1 MAISSSLGFI
11 VMLFSCIAILP
22 DFSSAQGSCRTRCG
36 EDYYRGHAC
45 HCDYNCLL
53 HKECCPD
60 YEGLCTTANSCK
72 GRCGEDFQR
81 GRKCDCDAGCFEF
94 NQCCPDY
101 QSHCLKETPKT
112 TVANPT
118 TVPITTR
125 ANTPQVQATKK
136 LAVNLSTLI
145 QKPVPTTQSASTASS
160 RFQAI
165 ETTASDSNSANEEM
179 IQDLSKSQL
188 ITLSTLPPANHPTSR
203 PAVTTMQLETLKYPE
218 FQRDD
223 ETVLLE
229 LTEAMPYQ
237 EQFLPSITHSFST
250 EPTAPSRVFSILQST
265 TEASTKPEE
274 HANPTGPL
282 VLESDTIRPAVTEQ
296 TTPSAAIN
304 DQEPETPSE
313 SDTTRPAVTEQT
325 TTPSAAVNDQE
336 PETPSESDTTRP
348 AVTEQTTPSAA
359 VNDQESETLS
369 ESDTT
374 GPAVTEQTTTPS
386 AAVNDQEPETPSE
399 SDTKR
404 PAVTDQT
411 TPSAAVND
419 QEPETPSE
427 SDTTRPAVT
436 EQTTTPSAAVNDQEP
451 ETPSES
457 DTTRPSAA
465 VNDQESETPS
475 ESDTTGPAVTEQ
487 TTTPSAAVN
496 DQEPETPSESDTK
509 RPAVTD
515 QTTPS
520 AAVNDQEP
528 ETLSESDTTRPAVTE
543 QTTTPSAA
551 VNDQEPETPSES
563 ETTRPA
569 VTEQITPS
577 AAVNDQEPE
586 TPSES
591 ETTRPAVTEQ
601 TTTPSAVND
610 QEPDTP
616 SESGFDP
623 SMTDAP
629 ETDTPSPPEGVWS
642 TPSSTTTDPT
652 RNVLLAVCLDDNDDD
667 NLCSGRPVNGIT
679 TLLNG
684 TMYAFR
690 GHWFWM
696 LNSYGIEVGY
706 PRRITDVWGIPS
718 PIDSVF
724 TRCNCQGKTFFFKG
738 SNYWRF
744 ENGGM
749 DSGYPKLISIGF
761 GGIKGQ
767 ITAALSVSSS
777 WRRPESVYFFKQ
789 GGLVQKYSYTQK
801 PPQTCKKMQTQ
812 YSIYSIRNRFARQL
826 SSQSKAT
833 VTLGQEINIKL
844 QWRGFPT
851 SVTSAISVPN
861 ARKPDGYDYFVFS
874 RTRYYNINILA
885 DQPTVTSTS
894 PSSERQQSTAKD
906 WFKCP

>member
-1 MAISSSLGFI
+1 
-11 VMLFSCIAILP
+11 
-22 DFSSAQGSCRTRCG
+22 SCRTRCG

-81 GRKCDCDAGCFEF
+81 GRKCDCDAGCLEF
-94 NQCCPDY
+94 NQCCSDY
-101 QSHCLKETPKT
+101 QSHCLK
-112 TVANPT
+112 
-118 TVPITTR
+118 
-125 ANTPQVQATKK
+125 ATKK
-136 LAVNLSTLI
+136 LAVNLSPLI
-145 QKPVPTTQSASTASS
+145 QKPIPTTQSSASS

-165 ETTASDSNSANEEM
+165 ETATSDSNSANEEI
-179 IQDLSKSQL
+179 IQDLSESQL
-188 ITLSTLPPANHPTSR
+188 ITLSTLPPVNQPTSR
-203 PAVTTMQLETLKYPE
+203 PAVTTMQLENLKYPE

-237 EQFLPSITHSFST
+237 EQFLPSFTHSFST
-250 EPTAPSRVFSILQST
+250 EPSAPSSVFSILQST

-274 HANPTGPL
+274 HANPTEPL
-282 VLESDTIRPAVTEQ
+282 VLESDTIRPAVTE
-296 TTPSAAIN
+296 
-304 DQEPETPSE
+304 
-313 SDTTRPAVTEQT
+313 
-325 TTPSAAVNDQE
+325 
-336 PETPSESDTTRP
+336 
-348 AVTEQTTPSAA
+348 
-359 VNDQESETLS
+359 
-369 ESDTT
+369 
-374 GPAVTEQTTTPS
+374 
-386 AAVNDQEPETPSE
+386 
-399 SDTKR
+399 
-404 PAVTDQT
+404 
-411 TPSAAVND
+411 
-419 QEPETPSE
+419 
-427 SDTTRPAVT
+427 
-436 EQTTTPSAAVNDQEP
+436 
-451 ETPSES
+451 
-457 DTTRPSAA
+457 
-465 VNDQESETPS
+465 
-475 ESDTTGPAVTEQ
+475 
-487 TTTPSAAVN
+487 
-496 DQEPETPSESDTK
+496 
-509 RPAVTD
+509 

-551 VNDQEPETPSES
+551 VNDQESETPSES
-563 ETTRPA
+563 DTTRPA
-569 VTEQITPS
+569 VTEQTTTPSAAEDQEPETTPSESDTTRPAVTEQTTPS

-591 ETTRPAVTEQ
+591 DTIRPAVTEQTTTPSAAVNDQESETPSESDTTGPAVTEQTTTPSAEVNDQEPETPSESDTIRPAVTEKTTTPSAAGNDQESETPSESDTTGPAVTEKTTPSAAVNDQEPETPSESDTIRPAVTEQ

-616 SESGFDP
+616 SESGFEP

-629 ETDTPSPPEGVWS
+629 ETDTPSPPEGDVPSASPTQTPASTSTLSLTITTPTNNPSDIFLPEFMTTVSNQEDSASLPPYSTESS
-642 TPSSTTTDPT
+642 TPLIAFFTPQSTTGASEKPEEKANPTEPQASESNTTRPDISALASIAATDNVEELSMTELQTPRGALATPPGAENIPEPAVPT
-652 RNVLLAVCLDDNDDD
+652 
-667 NLCSGRPVNGIT
+667 
-679 TLLNG
+679 
-684 TMYAFR
+684 

-749 DSGYPKLISIGF
+749 DPGYPKLISKGF

-789 GGLVQKYSYTQK
+789 GCGLVQKYSYTQK

-812 YSIYSIRNRFARQL
+812 YSVYSIRNRFARQL
-826 SSQSKAT
+826 SSQSKDT

-885 DQPTVTSTS
+885 DKPTVTSPS
-894 PSSERQQSTAKD
+894 PSSERQRSTAKD

>member
-1 MAISSSLGFI
+1 MAISPSLGFI
-11 VMLFSCIAILP
+11 VVLLSCIAILP
-22 DFSSAQGSCRTRCG
+22 HFSSAQGSCRTRCG
-36 EDYYRGHAC
+36 EDYYRGYAC

-81 GRKCDCDAGCFEF
+81 GRKCDCDAGCLEF
-94 NQCCPDY
+94 NQCCSDY

-112 TVANPT
+112 TVAKPT

-125 ANTPQVQATKK
+125 ANTPQVQATKE
-136 LAVNLSTLI
+136 LAVNLSPLI
-145 QKPVPTTQSASTASS
+145 QKPVPTTQSATTALS

-179 IQDLSKSQL
+179 IQDLSESQM
-188 ITLSTLPPANHPTSR
+188 ITLSTLPPVNQPTSR
-203 PAVTTMQLETLKYPE
+203 LAVTTMQLENLKYPE
-218 FQRDD
+218 FQSDD

-237 EQFLPSITHSFST
+237 EQFIPSFTHSFST
-250 EPTAPSRVFSILQST
+250 EPSAPSSVFSILQST

-274 HANPTGPL
+274 HANPTEPL
-282 VLESDTIRPAVTEQ
+282 VLESDTI
-296 TTPSAAIN
+296 
-304 DQEPETPSE
+304 
-313 SDTTRPAVTEQT
+313 RPAVTEQT

-336 PETPSESDTTRP
+336 SETP
-348 AVTEQTTPSAA
+348 
-359 VNDQESETLS
+359 S

-374 GPAVTEQTTTPS
+374 GPAVTEQTTT
-386 AAVNDQEPETPSE
+386 
-399 SDTKR
+399 
-404 PAVTDQT
+404 
-411 TPSAAVND
+411 
-419 QEPETPSE
+419 
-427 SDTTRPAVT
+427 
-436 EQTTTPSAAVNDQEP
+436 
-451 ETPSES
+451 
-457 DTTRPSAA
+457 PSAA

-496 DQEPETPSESDTK
+496 DQEPET
-509 RPAVTD
+509 
-515 QTTPS
+515 
-520 AAVNDQEP
+520 
-528 ETLSESDTTRPAVTE
+528 LSESDTTRPAVTE

-551 VNDQEPETPSES
+551 GNNQEPETPSES
-563 ETTRPA
+563 
-569 VTEQITPS
+569 
-577 AAVNDQEPE
+577 D
-586 TPSES
+586 
-591 ETTRPAVTEQ
+591 TTRPAVTEQ

-610 QEPDTP
+610 QEPDIP
-616 SESGFDP
+616 SESGFEP

-629 ETDTPSPPEGVWS
+629 ETDTPSPPEGDVPSASPTQTPASTSTLSLTTTTPTNNPSDIFLPEFMTTVSNLEDSTSLPPYSTESSTPLIAFFTLQSTTGASEKPEEKANPTEPQASESSTTRPDIAVLASIAAIDNVEELSLTELQTPRGALATPPGTENIPEPAVPIGAESVSPTNGAPSSASPTKIPTIMS

-652 RNVLLAVCLDDNDDD
+652 RNVLLAGDDKQFSTASLDDNDDD

-749 DSGYPKLISIGF
+749 DPGYPKLISKGF

-812 YSIYSIRNRFARQL
+812 YSVYSIRNRFARQL
-826 SSQSKAT
+826 SSQSKDT

-874 RTRYYNINILA
+874 RTQYYNINILA
-885 DQPTVTSTS
+885 DQPTVL
-894 PSSERQQSTAKD
+894 PSSERQRSTAKD